1 MLRTTTFGL
10 SVLALIGL
18 LGLPLAGGEEPVKE
32 DAGKAAAPAAPAAKA
47 GGGET
52 TAVRAP
58 EAPGC
63 PGAEGEHRMRIA
75 GFQKQVGGAVGLL
88 AALGVAGLGGL
99 SLFAFLALL
108 LVTFP
113 ATVKRVR
120 EGSEARPWFAPF
132 LGGVNALFAGLLVAA
147 LAQTGNG
154 IAGIAGI
161 AVIVAF
167 AGVAVLGISGKAQT
181 LGARVL
187 AIAERRPNPV
197 ANLAIGWPMLFLVG
211 IIPVVGWV
219 LLAYWT
225 VSGVGGVL
233 VTLFGKSKPGT
244 PPTGQA
250 PDRIIVDAPKYTV

>member
-10 SVLALIGL
+10 AVLALVGF

-47 GGGET
+47 GSAET
-52 TAVRAP
+52 PTAKAP

-63 PGAEGEHRMRIA
+63 PAGEGEHRMRLA
-75 GFQKQVGGAVGLL
+75 GFQKQVGGAVGLIAGL
-88 AALGVAGLGGL
+88 AVAGLGGL
-99 SLFAFLALL
+99 SMFAFLALL

-120 EGSEARPWFAPF
+120 EGAESRPWFAPF
-132 LGGVNALFAGLLVAA
+132 LGGVNVLFTGLLVTA
-147 LAQTGNG
+147 LGQTGNG
-154 IAGIAGI
+154 AAGLAGL
-161 AVIVAF
+161 VVVLAF
-167 AGVAVLGISGKAQT
+167 AGVAVLGLSGKAQT

-187 AIAERRPNPV
+187 ATAERRPNPMT
-197 ANLAIGWPMLFLVG
+197 NLAIGWPMLFLVG

-219 LLAYWT
+219 LFAYWT

-233 VTLFGKSKPGT
+233 VTLFGKSKHAA
-244 PPTGQA
+244 PPQGQA
-250 PDRIIVDAPKYTV
+250 PERIIVDAPKYTV